1 MHPVTIL
8 LVDDHKLIR
17 QGMRSLLETRKGYS
31 VVGEAG
37 DGQGGLEMIERFS
50 PDVAIL
56 DVMMPGLN
64 GIEVTRLARQR
75 GFKTKI
81 LVLSMFANAAY
92 AVRALQGGALG
103 YVLKE
108 ADFSEILCAIDTV
121 MDSRRYLSPEIAEE
135 VLEMLLQTGNE
146 KESDVLNLLSPRE
159 REILQLVGEGKTNA
173 VIADK
178 LILSVRTV
186 ESHRFNA
193 MKKLRIN
200 SHADLVKFAI
210 NAGLVTSE
218 PYI

>member
-1 MHPVTIL
+1 
-8 LVDDHKLIR
+8 
-17 QGMRSLLETRKGYS
+17 
-31 VVGEAG
+31 
-37 DGQGGLEMIERFS
+37 
-50 PDVAIL
+50 
-56 DVMMPGLN
+56 
-64 GIEVTRLARQR
+64 
-75 GFKTKI
+75 
-81 LVLSMFANAAY
+81 
-92 AVRALQGGALG
+92 
-103 YVLKE
+103 
-108 ADFSEILCAIDTV
+108 V